1 MQKGPLCPTIDAVAE
16 RRLHNVDQT
25 LGDALRARMAKTGD
39 TFMDVDRFIGAASG
53 TPNRWAN
60 DLTIPQAEYFDKLMD
75 YLEIDLDRLGALIV
89 RSARR
94 RLAARSQPPA

>member
-1 MQKGPLCPTIDAVAE
+1 MCPTIDAMAE

-25 LGDALRARMAKTGD
+25 LGDALRARMAENGD
-39 TFMDVDRFIGAASG
+39 TFVDVDRFIGAASG

-60 DLTIPQAEYFDKLMD
+60 DLTIPQAEHFEKLMD

-89 RSARR
+89 RSAMRR
-94 RLAARSQPPA
+94 MAARSQPPA